1 MFAKRSLQLYAASV
15 ENIRRVTDLASL
27 KAVAH
32 PLRVR
37 LLGTLRVDGPAT
49 ATELAR
55 KLDESSGATSYHLR
69 QLARF
74 GFIEEDPEQPNAR
87 DRRWRAAHRY
97 TSWTESHFAGEPEG
111 REVTRWLRRRQRES
125 AVQMAERFEEADW
138 SAEWRDVAGQS
149 DDIVRLTPAS
159 VRSLTER
166 VHALIQEYAAHDAA
180 AGDDAAV
187 DAEQVTIFLAAFPIR
202 GYLP

>member
-1 MFAKRSLQLYAASV
+1 MERKT
-15 ENIRRVTDLASL
+15 RRVTDVASL

-37 LLGTLRVDGPAT
+37 LLGALRIDGPAT

-69 QLARF
+69 QLARY

-97 TSWTESHFAGEPEG
+97 TSWTESDFAAEPEG
-111 REVTRWLRRRQRES
+111 RETTRWLRRHQRE
-125 AVQMAERFEEADW
+125 AATRFAERYEEQQEEW
-138 SAEWRDVAGQS
+138 SREWRDVAGQS
-149 DDIVRLTPAS
+149 DDIVKLTPGSLRA
-159 VRSLTER
+159 LTER
-166 VHALIQEYAAHDAA
+166 VHELIQEYAAGDASA
-180 AGDDAAV
+180 E
-187 DAEQVTIFLAAFPIR
+187 DAEQVAIFLAGFPIR
-202 GYLP
+202 GYLS